1 MAKYEISMEVIR
13 RFGPFEEFKHDGSIV
28 SVELANGKIINKV
41 LLIYP
46 NEVFSVK
53 GENEMPFNPKEV
65 VRVFQ
70 NEEDLATRSSSNWV
84 FFGA

>member
-1 MAKYEISMEVIR
+1 MAKYEIPMDVIQ
-13 RFGPFEEFKHDGSIV
+13 RFGPFEEFKQDGSIV
-28 SVELANGKIINKV
+28 SVELADGTIINKV

-46 NEVFSVK
+46 NAVFSVQ
-53 GENEMPFNPKEV
+53 GEKEMSFNQNEV

-70 NEEDLATRSSSNWV
+70 TEEDLATRSSSSWV

>member
-1 MAKYEISMEVIR
+1 MAKYEIPMDVIL
-13 RFGPFEEFKHDGSIV
+13 RFGPFKEFKQDGSIV
-28 SVELANGKIINKV
+28 SVELADGKIINKV

-46 NEVFSVK
+46 NAVFSVQ
-53 GENEMPFNPKEV
+53 GEKEMPFNQNEV

-70 NEEDLATRSSSNWV
+70 TEEDLTTRSSSSWV

>member
-1 MAKYEISMEVIR
+1 MARYEIPMDVIR
-13 RFGPFEEFKHDGSIV
+13 RFGPFDEYKQNGSIV

-41 LLIYP
+41 LLVYP
-46 NEVFSVK
+46 NEIFSVQ
-53 GENEMPFNPKEV
+53 GEKEMPFDPKDV

-70 NEEDLATRSSSNWV
+70 TENDLATRSSSSWV